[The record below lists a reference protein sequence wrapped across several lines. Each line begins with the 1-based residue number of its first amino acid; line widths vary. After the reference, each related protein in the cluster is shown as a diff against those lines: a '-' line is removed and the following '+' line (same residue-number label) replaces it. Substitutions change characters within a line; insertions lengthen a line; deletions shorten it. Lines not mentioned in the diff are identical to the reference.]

1 MSARVWRYQ
10 AEAFARSFR
19 VVTVD
24 LRGHGES
31 SSAGAGFAFDDFA
44 ADIAELFTRL
54 DLRNASVIGWS
65 MGVQVALR
73 AFSRLRERIAS
84 LVLVGG
90 TPKFTASED
99 YPFGLP
105 RSETRSMAIRLK
117 KNYVKTM
124 GDFFNGM
131 FAEGELSRE
140 SYQRIVR
147 DFVMGGKTP
156 GPETALKTLETL
168 VSSDVRPL
176 LPETDAPVLLI
187 HGGEDVISLPD
198 ASRFMARQLP
208 HATLKMFEG
217 AGHAP
222 FISRPDGFNALLSS
236 FLEDIYGRD

>member
-1 MSARVWRYQ
+1 
-10 AEAFARSFR
+10 
-19 VVTVD
+19 
-24 LRGHGES
+24 
-31 SSAGAGFAFDDFA
+31 
-44 ADIAELFTRL
+44 
-54 DLRNASVIGWS
+54 
-65 MGVQVALR
+65 
-73 AFSRLRERIAS
+73 
-84 LVLVGG
+84 
-90 TPKFTASED
+90 
-99 YPFGLP
+99 
-105 RSETRSMAIRLK
+105 MAIRLK